1 MAFLWLFCPVHR
13 SSLAWFN
20 PSSARTVESLKGSL
34 ALSHW
39 HSAHTLWLEDLTSFF
54 KDMRLLGEGVEVVCS
69 EMVGRVAKGFP
80 FHPQGHLTRFLRS
93 HPKSPTGWN
102 DKSAVTTS
110 ESVHQRQ
117 SEHVDVKLMRM
128 SELGKSQHASKVS
141 HAFSALILLALATRR
156 VSTNKA
162 FLASFLLL
170 EVLQN

>member
-1 MAFLWLFCPVHR
+1 MALLWLPCPIHR

-20 PSSARTVESLKGSL
+20 SSSARTVESLKRSL

-54 KDMRLLGEGVEVVCS
+54 KDTRLFGEGVRVVCF
-69 EMVGRVAKGFP
+69 EMVGRVVKWFP
-80 FHPQGHLTRFLRS
+80 FHPQGHLTLLLPS

-102 DKSAVTTS
+102 DKSAATTS

-117 SEHVDVKLMRM
+117 SEDVDMKLMRM

-141 HAFSALILLALATRR
+141 HAFSALILLASATRS
-156 VSTNKA
+156 VINK
-162 FLASFLLL
+162 
-170 EVLQN
+170 